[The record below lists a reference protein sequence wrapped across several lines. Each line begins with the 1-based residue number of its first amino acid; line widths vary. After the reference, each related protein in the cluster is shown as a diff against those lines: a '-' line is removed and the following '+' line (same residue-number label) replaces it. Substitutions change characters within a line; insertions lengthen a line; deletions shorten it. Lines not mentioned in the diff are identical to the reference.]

1 MADHHTAVADSPE
14 SDRFSAPQPNHPAPS
29 DTNRENAAGSLLA
42 DLERRQD
49 DVLLQLDE
57 LDRRLTEILKGLGV
71 TLIDDQAANVADD
84 RVNPAEQAKEVS
96 LGSGFA
102 KLPDERPVAANRDEE
117 SGTDRQTRAA

>member
-1 MADHHTAVADSPE
+1 MADLHSAVADSPE
-14 SDRFSAPQPNHPAPS
+14 TDRFPATRPTAAAER
-29 DTNRENAAGSLLA
+29 DNAATSLLA

-57 LDRRLTEILKGLGV
+57 LDRRLTDILKGLGV
-71 TLIDDQAANVADD
+71 TLIDDQATNAAGD
-84 RVNPAEQAKEVS
+84 RVNPDEPTPEIG

-102 KLPDERPVAANRDEE
+102 KLPVERSVAANREEE